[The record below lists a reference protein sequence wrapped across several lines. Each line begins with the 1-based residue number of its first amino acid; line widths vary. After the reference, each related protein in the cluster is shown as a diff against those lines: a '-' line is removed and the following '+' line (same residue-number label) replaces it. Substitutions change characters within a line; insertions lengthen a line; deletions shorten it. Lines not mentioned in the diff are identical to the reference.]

1 MDGQKWVTFLGNDH
15 ALAFGAFELKVIL
28 REPSLH
34 GVDILLK

>member
-1 MDGQKWVTFLGNDH
+1 MNGQKLVMFLGNGH
-15 ALAFGAFELKVIL
+15 VLAFGAFELQVIL